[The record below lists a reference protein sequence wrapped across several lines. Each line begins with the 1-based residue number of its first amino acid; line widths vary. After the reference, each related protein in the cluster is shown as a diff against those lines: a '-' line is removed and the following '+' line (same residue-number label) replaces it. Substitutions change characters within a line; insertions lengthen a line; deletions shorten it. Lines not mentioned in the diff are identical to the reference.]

1 MMKFTIA
8 CVAVAAFAAPA
19 LAEQPDGA
27 VVVQGQ
33 HGIHQ
38 DR

>member
-19 LAEQPDGA
+19 LAEQPERRS
-27 VVVQGQ
+27 VSVQGQ
-33 HGIHQ
+33 HGIH
-38 DR
+38 